1 MNDKRTA
8 LLAALVVMGGGAC
21 GSQALIGVRADAGGG
36 AGGGGADGG
45 GGYEAGGTTGT
56 DGPGACTVQPPSP
69 PPTDPDPVHAAANA
83 AGFAL
88 LDQMVGQ
95 YVRGDIAVYRG
106 GAGANANV
114 DAFGNIG
121 NLTLETSSAR
131 AALSVGAGVAG
142 VTVFSAS
149 ESERILFQQQAA
161 LPGTTF
167 VGTIVPNGTYGGGP
181 LWPVNASNAASC
193 TACAPDLTSA
203 PTSLAWQGLEAI
215 AASGSDAAPLDV
227 TSSVNLQR
235 VSPCALNWD
244 DIFAVS
250 ADYAFDL
257 PVEPPAGGEFVRTI
271 SGYVDT
277 KAASFRMC
285 DGIRVPYTIDVY
297 INTANLADYG
307 VRNFTAS
314 AATTACGGGVASG
327 ALRAPVRLIRQRT
340 LRLRPPSSANG

>member
-1 MNDKRTA
+1 MTDKRTA

-21 GSQALIGVRADAGGG
+21 GSQTLVGARADAAGG

-56 DGPGACTVQPPSP
+56 DGPGACSVQPPSP
-69 PPTDPDPVHAAANA
+69 PPPDPDPVHAAANA
-83 AGFAL
+83 EGFAL

-95 YVRGDIAVYRG
+95 YVRGDVTVYRG
-106 GAGANANV
+106 TAAAGANV
-114 DAFGNIG
+114 DAFGKIG
-121 NLTLETSSAR
+121 NLTLQTSSAR

-149 ESERILFQQQAA
+149 ESERILFQQQTV

-167 VGTIVPNGTYGGGP
+167 VTTIVPNGTYGGGP
-181 LWPVNASNAASC
+181 LWPLNASNTATC
-193 TACAPDLTSA
+193 TDCVPDLASA

-235 VSPCALNWD
+235 VSPCALTWD

-257 PVEPPAGGEFVRTI
+257 PAEPPAGGEFAQTI
-271 SGYVDT
+271 SGYLDT

-297 INTANLADYG
+297 INSGNLADYG
-307 VRNFTAS
+307 VRNYTAS
-314 AATTACGGGVASG
+314 AATTTCGGA
-327 ALRAPVRLIRQRT
+327 
-340 LRLRPPSSANG
+340 